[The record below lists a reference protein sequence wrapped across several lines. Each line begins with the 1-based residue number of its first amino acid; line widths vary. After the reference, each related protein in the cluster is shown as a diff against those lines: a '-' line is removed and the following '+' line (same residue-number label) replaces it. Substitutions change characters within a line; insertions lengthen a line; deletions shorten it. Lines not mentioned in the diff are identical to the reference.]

1 MTDNEN
7 QFLRAT
13 AFTQPFADAI
23 VEAEKIIADAP
34 HVKTEQD
41 LLEGY
46 DYLAGSIKASLHMA
60 WAYEREFPFFTQST
74 GPYTKMALDNP
85 DTLYFNAH
93 LRPEAEYV
101 VTGRRGTTRDL
112 SFQVLSG
119 DYSPAE
125 VPDSPSAFD
134 DRSIDVA
141 ADGTFEVRFGPGA
154 ARKNYVTLAPGAT
167 MLAVREVYSDW
178 ATETRGEIRIHRVD
192 TAGGAPTPP
201 TAAQLE
207 KRYAVAGK
215 MLLSR
220 LRTWLQ
226 FPEWFYL
233 KLPVNTLT
241 EPRLTPGGLSTQ
253 YSSAGH
259 YELPDDVAMVV
270 TVPKSDAPYQGLQL
284 GSRWYISLDYQ
295 NHQTS
300 LTTDQAKADPDGLI
314 RFVISEQDPG
324 LTNWIERTGHDRG
337 FVQLRWQ
344 RVARAMTAADGPT
357 VELVPVS
364 ELADRVPYHQEQ
376 RITPE
381 AWAARIAGRQAA
393 VNRRMLG

>member
-1 MTDNEN
+1 M
-7 QFLRAT
+7 
-13 AFTQPFADAI
+13 FTQPFADAI

-119 DYSPAE
+119 DYSAAE

-141 ADGTFEVRFGPGA
+141 PDGTFEVRFGPGPA
-154 ARKNYVTLAPGAT
+154 ARNYVTLAPAAT

-178 ATETRGEIRIHRVD
+178 ATEKRGEIRIHRVD
-192 TAGGAPTPP
+192 TAGGAPPLP
-201 TAAQLE
+201 TAAQLQ
-207 KRYAVAGK
+207 KRYSVAGK

-233 KLPVNTLT
+233 QLPVNTLT
-241 EPRLTPGGLSTQ
+241 APRLTPGGLSTQ
-253 YSSAGH
+253 YSSVGH

-300 LTTDQAKADPDGLI
+300 LTADQAAVDPDGLI
-314 RFVISEQDPG
+314 RFVISEQNPG

-344 RVARAMTAADGPT
+344 RVAREMTPADGPT
-357 VELVPVS
+357 VELVPFS
-364 ELADRVPYHQEQ
+364 ELPERVPFYEDQ

-381 AWAARIAGRQAA
+381 AWAARIAVRQAA
-393 VNRRMLG
+393 VNNRMLG

>member
-1 MTDNEN
+1 M
-7 QFLRAT
+7 
-13 AFTQPFADAI
+13 FTQPFADAV

-60 WAYEREFPFFTQST
+60 WAYDREFPFFVQST

-85 DTLYFNAH
+85 DTLYFSAN
-93 LRPEAEYV
+93 LRPDAEYV

-119 DYSPAE
+119 DYSAAE

-141 ADGTFEVRFGPGA
+141 ADGTYELRFGPGP
-154 ARKNYVTLAPGAT
+154 ARKNYVTLAPEAT
-167 MLAVREVYSDW
+167 TLAVREVFSDW

-192 TAGGAPTPP
+192 TAGAAPTPP
-201 TAAQLE
+201 TAAQLR
-207 KRYAVAGK
+207 KRYEVAGK

-233 KLPVNTLT
+233 QLPVNTLT

-259 YELPDDVAMVV
+259 YDLPDDVAMVL

-314 RFVISEQDPG
+314 RFVISEQNPG

-344 RVARAMTAADGPT
+344 RVAREMTAADGPT

-364 ELADRVPYHQEQ
+364 ELPDRLPYHEDQ
-376 RITPE
+376 RITPP
-381 AWAARIAGRQAA
+381 AWAERIAGRQAA